1 MKLRKA
7 SKTVGAVTLIVAFGL
22 FNIGLPVVMYLC
34 PMMSGENPV
43 CEMSDS
49 PSAGVP
55 SIARQASD
63 CCGKYLV
70 AERNTAPFVK
80 SHQVD
85 QEKIAVSASLTEELR
100 QNFFSVQHSTS
111 VDSPHPHTLPL
122 FLLNSTLLI

>member
-1 MKLRKA
+1 MKSSTTKI
-7 SKTVGAVTLIVAFGL
+7 VVNGAILLAFGL

-80 SHQVD
+80 NHQVD
-85 QEKIAVSASLTEELR
+85 QEKIAVLASIKEDLR
-100 QNFFSVQHSTS
+100 ENFFDVQHSTFVELHHLNS
-111 VDSPHPHTLPL
+111 LPL